1 MNREIFPASL
11 FPLRGDVSAEAGAT
25 TATVVGIQTVPV
37 DMPIYPTDD
46 MYVATYIAADDRIEW
61 RLGFSPTL
69 VSLIPGDILVWNGT
83 EWINAALPEGGIF
96 LENNG
101 VPNGSQ
107 IVLDL
112 LAGAGISITDNGV
125 GGITISA
132 TGGGSGTV
140 TLVSTG
146 TGLTGGPITTSGTV
160 SLANTAVT
168 PGSYTNTNL
177 TVDQQGRITAAAN
190 GSGGSGID
198 LQTNGVDN
206 GSQSKLNLIAGTNIS
221 ITDGGTGGVTIAAS
235 GGGGDTPSDLSGFGV
250 LNTSAGTVG
259 AAGPSSG
266 YTDTT
271 SDVDYVIAITGSP
284 STWSISA
291 KFNWASAHGD
301 ATDVVVGIVL
311 WQQSGNLRKIF
322 FIDQNITAY
331 LQNYT
336 GASLT
341 STPFNANWF
350 GVQWLKVSAD
360 GTNFYYQISPDGVSW
375 KTIYTEAYGTFCT
388 PDHYGFLISPQ
399 SGVELLATV
408 FNVAKTP

>member
-190 GSGGSGID
+190 GSGGS
-198 LQTNGVDN
+198 
-206 GSQSKLNLIAGTNIS
+206 
-221 ITDGGTGGVTIAAS
+221 
-235 GGGGDTPSDLSGFGV
+235 DTPSDLSGFGV

-331 LQNYT
+331 LQNYN
-336 GASLT
+336 GASYA
-341 STPFNANWF
+341 SSPFNANWF

>member
-1 MNREIFPASL
+1 MSTNFNNTTPAAPLGYTNVLWQTDGSGNDSAYVPTSILTDLNTFITSL
-11 FPLRGDVSAEAGAT
+11 VPGDV
-25 TATVVGIQTVPV
+25 
-37 DMPIYPTDD
+37 
-46 MYVATYIAADDRIEW
+46 
-61 RLGFSPTL
+61 
-69 VSLIPGDILVWNGT
+69 LVWNGT
-83 EWINAALPEGGIF
+83 EWVNSMPPSG
-96 LENNG
+96 
-101 VPNGSQ
+101 
-107 IVLDL
+107 IVLEHNGTLNADQFL
-112 LAGAGISITDNGV
+112 LNLIAGTGMTVADNGI
-125 GGITISA
+125 GGITI
-132 TGGGSGTV
+132 T
-140 TLVSTG
+140 
-146 TGLTGGPITTSGTV
+146 
-160 SLANTAVT
+160 LANTAVT
-168 PGSYTNTNL
+168 PGSYTNANI
-177 TVDQQGRITAAAN
+177 TVDQQGRLTAAAN

-301 ATDVVVGIVL
+301 ATDVVVGIAL

-331 LQNYT
+331 LQNYN
-336 GASLT
+336 GASYA
-341 STPFNANWF
+341 SSPFNANWF